1 MNQHAVKLGR
11 LGGKKGGVARAASL
25 TREKRSEIARQGATA
40 RWGTEYR
47 LAKLRSDRLFRRRV
61 AKRLASGTELD
72 VGDIEHALFNLTLTP
87 MERLAR
93 CLARSR

>member
-11 LGGKKGGVARAASL
+11 LGGKKGGLARAASL
-25 TREKRSEIARQGATA
+25 TQEKRSEIARQGARE

-61 AKRLASGTELD
+61 AKRLSQGTGLD
-72 VGDIEHALFNLTLTP
+72 VGDIEHALYNLTLTP